1 MHKPSKEQPYRKE
14 LPRGVW
20 LYFNRLPIGISDA
33 DLQKFLHEEAG
44 IWLPRERIIVQ
55 HYSDG
60 SACKASVSEH
70 ELASLL
76 HWLLAGKPLSGKTIY
91 AASVTDV
98 GQGAFASANR

>member
-14 LPRGVW
+14 LPRGLW

-44 IWLPRERIIVQ
+44 IWLPRERISVQ

-60 SACKASVSEH
+60 SACKVSVSNH
-70 ELASLL
+70 ESQQLN
-76 HWLLAGKPLSGKTIY
+76 WLLEGKALNGKPVSQQVSLTTS
-91 AASVTDV
+91 
-98 GQGAFASANR
+98 SACLPTAK